1 LLPLNLTFYSMRHSF
16 ATSAIKNGVSPTSLA
31 TMMGR
36 SQTGIFGYVDS
47 LMSDNEMATAKTNLY
62 D

>member
-1 LLPLNLTFYSMRHSF
+1 MRHSF